1 MNIWSEDMADWMI
14 RFIHVPLG
22 GIALIAGAAALM
34 VKKGSYAHIRLGR
47 IFYFSMLGSAAS
59 SVVIAVLPDH
69 ESPFLLSVGL
79 FSSYFLLSG
88 RRSLS
93 YREEH
98 PVKKAD
104 KVLSSAILVVGL
116 LMIFFPIYW
125 NGSLNIVLVV
135 FGLTA
140 CIFGWRDLHLFRN
153 PDELRPKWLKL
164 HLGKMT
170 GGYISAVS
178 AFFVV
183 NDILPGLWN
192 WFAPGIVGG
201 LYISYEIRKLSA

>member
-1 MNIWSEDMADWMI
+1 MNVWSEDMADLMI
-14 RFIHVPLG
+14 LFIHVPLG

-34 VKKGSYAHIRLGR
+34 VKKGSYAHIRMGR
-47 IFYFSMLGSAAS
+47 VFYFSMLGSAAS
-59 SVVIAVLPDH
+59 SAVIAILPGH

-88 RRSLS
+88 DGASLTE
-93 YREEH
+93 RTPGE
-98 PVKKAD
+98 KAD

-116 LMIFFPIYW
+116 LMISLPIFL

-135 FGLTA
+135 FGLIA
-140 CIFGWRDLHLFRN
+140 CIFGWRDLYLFRN
-153 PDELRPKWLKL
+153 PDKLRPKWLKL

-192 WFAPGIVGG
+192 WFMPGIVGG
-201 LYISYEIRKLSA
+201 IYINYMIRKLES

>member
-1 MNIWSEDMADWMI
+1 MNVWSKDVADWMI
-14 RFIHVPLG
+14 LFIHVPLG

-34 VKKGSYAHIRLGR
+34 VKKGSYAHITMGR
-47 IFYFSMLGSAAS
+47 AFYFSMLGSTAS
-59 SVVIAVLPDH
+59 SVVIAVLPGH

-88 RRSLS
+88 KRSLS
-93 YREEH
+93 YREER

-104 KVLSSAILVVGL
+104 KVLSSSIAIVGL
-116 LMIFFPIYW
+116 LMIFFPIYL

-140 CIFGWRDLHLFRN
+140 CIFGWRDLYLFRN
-153 PDELRPKWLKL
+153 PDKLRPKWLKL

-183 NDILPGLWN
+183 NNILPGLWN
-192 WFAPGIVGG
+192 WFMPGIAGG
-201 LYISYEIRKLSA
+201 IYINYMIRKLES

>member
-1 MNIWSEDMADWMI
+1 MNGWSEDVADWMI
-14 RFIHVPLG
+14 LFIHVPLG
-22 GIALIAGAAALM
+22 GIALMASAAALM
-34 VKKGSYAHIRLGR
+34 VKKGACAHIRLGR
-47 IFYFSMLGSAAS
+47 VFYFCMLGSAAS
-59 SVVIAVLPDH
+59 SMVIAVLPGH

-88 RRSLS
+88 RQSLS
-93 YREEH
+93 YRGEH

-104 KVLSSAILVVGL
+104 KILSSAILVVGL
-116 LMIFFPIYW
+116 LIIFFPIYL

-140 CIFGWRDLHLFRN
+140 CIFGWRDLYLFRN

-192 WFAPGIVGG
+192 WFMPGIVGG
-201 LYISYEIRKLSA
+201 IYINYMIRKLES